1 MPGSLRE
8 LRVAMARRVDHV
20 RLPSSLAVVKHRQA
34 SRDVSSGLKYCTVS
48 YTADL
53 ADAMPP
59 SRPLPAIV
67 SQRVAVADRLGGLF
81 KDICQLTFD
90 VDVMAE
96 SLGPISID
104 RTRSRLTD
112 RGNDRSESGMV

>member
-1 MPGSLRE
+1 MA
-8 LRVAMARRVDHV
+8 VARRVGFV

-34 SRDVSSGLKYCTVS
+34 SRDVSSGLKLKYCTLQIS
-48 YTADL
+48 
-53 ADAMPP
+53 PP
-59 SRPLPAIV
+59 TRPLPAIV
-67 SQRVAVADRLGGLF
+67 SQRVAVADSLGGLF
-81 KDICQLTFD
+81 KDISQLTFDVD

-112 RGNDRSESGMV
+112 RGNDRSEPGMV